1 MSNKKAAEARRK
13 AFEREEKIWKRDK
26 FAFIAAVA
34 AFIVSILHRVL
45 FKPDVMTG
53 EKGLRAVFLF
63 SLLRIILGL
72 AAEVSFGVA
81 LGRIMLIKRSEPL
94 VTAADT
100 MEKKY
105 GSRKKKKKQGKAGR
119 IAGFVLLYVFLF
131 LMYMSFG
138 VRETALYSQRN
149 IKDFSRFDNLSYA
162 AFAGSTFMDM
172 TGGETVAVEVSGT
185 HIGTDSISY
194 AITSRRYNS
203 RRHSSLT
210 YRFSVL
216 EDSSYENIVQVSEK
230 EGKELEET
238 LDREKTYI
246 IRLYKHSGLLAS
258 IEEKQYE

>member
-26 FAFIAAVA
+26 FAFIA
-34 AFIVSILHRVL
+34 
-45 FKPDVMTG
+45 
-53 EKGLRAVFLF
+53 
-63 SLLRIILGL
+63 
-72 AAEVSFGVA
+72 
-81 LGRIMLIKRSEPL
+81 
-94 VTAADT
+94 
-100 MEKKY
+100 
-105 GSRKKKKKQGKAGR
+105 
-119 IAGFVLLYVFLF
+119 
-131 LMYMSFG
+131 
-138 VRETALYSQRN
+138 
-149 IKDFSRFDNLSYA
+149 
-162 AFAGSTFMDM
+162 
-172 TGGETVAVEVSGT
+172 VEVSGA

-216 EDSSYENIVQVSEK
+216 EDSSYEKIVQVSEK

-258 IEEKQYE
+258 IEEKQYERNINVSLN

>member
-1 MSNKKAAEARRK
+1 MSRKRSAAARRK

-26 FAFIAAVA
+26 LAFIAAVA

-53 EKGLRAVFLF
+53 VKGLRPVFLF

-100 MEKKY
+100 IEKKY
-105 GSRKKKKKQGKAGR
+105 GSRKKKKKQNKAGR
-119 IAGFVLLYVFLF
+119 IAGFVLLYGFLF

-149 IKDFSRFDNLSYA
+149 IKDFSRFDNLSYVS
-162 AFAGSTFMDM
+162 FMGSTFMDM
-172 TGGETVAVEVSGT
+172 TEGETVAVEISGA

-230 EGKELEET
+230 EGKELEGT
-238 LDREKTYI
+238 LDSEKTYI
-246 IRLYKHSGLLAS
+246 VRLYKHSGLLAS

>member
-1 MSNKKAAEARRK
+1 ML
-13 AFEREEKIWKRDK
+13 WKRDK
-26 FAFIAAVA
+26 LSFIAAVA

-105 GSRKKKKKQGKAGR
+105 GSCKKKKKVGR
-119 IAGFVLLYVFLF
+119 IAGFVLLYGFLF

-149 IKDFSRFDNLSYA
+149 IKDFSRFDNLSYVS
-162 AFAGSTFMDM
+162 FMGSTFMDM
-172 TGGETVAVEVSGT
+172 TEGETVAVEVSGA
-185 HIGTDSISY
+185 HIGTESISY

-230 EGKELEET
+230 EGKELEAA
-238 LDREKTYI
+238 LDSEKTYI

-258 IEEKQYE
+258 IEEKQ

>member
-1 MSNKKAAEARRK
+1 MSNKEAAEARRK

-26 FAFIAAVA
+26 LAFIAAVA

-100 MEKKY
+100 MDKKY
-105 GSRKKKKKQGKAGR
+105 GSRKKKKKQSKAGR
-119 IAGFVLLYVFLF
+119 IAGFVLLYGFLF

-138 VRETALYSQRN
+138 VRETALHSQRN
-149 IKDFSRFDNLSYA
+149 IMGFSKFDNLSYVS
-162 AFAGSTFMDM
+162 FMGSTFMDM
-172 TGGETVAVEVSGT
+172 TEGETVAVEVSGA
-185 HIGTDSISY
+185 HIGTYSISY
-194 AITSRRYNS
+194 AITSRR
-203 RRHSSLT
+203 

-230 EGKELEET
+230 EGKELEGT

-246 IRLYKHSGLLAS
+246 VRLYKHSGLLAS
-258 IEEKQYE
+258 IEEQQYE